1 MSQSRNQ
8 WKRVLRPLG
17 DCVAIER
24 FGEFME
30 PKEHEHIASC
40 ARCHSEM
47 ELWQQFNNEA
57 TTPEEAENV
66 RWIAEEIA
74 HRRTSRPEAVPMG
87 SRRFATHPRMLAA
100 AAMLFLA
107 LGIGYMLDN
116 RAPSINVPAGP
127 DLAYRSAG
135 IPVIAPTGDV
145 AAAPTRLEW
154 TAVPGAMSYYVQIVE
169 VDRAILWRVSTR
181 QPRVDVPLAIS
192 AQFVPGK
199 TILWEVTA
207 RRDATVLAESGTQK
221 FRVAVK

>member
-1 MSQSRNQ
+1 VSQTREQ

-24 FGEFME
+24 FGELME
-30 PKEHEHIASC
+30 PKEREHIASC

-47 ELWQQFNNEA
+47 ELWKEFNDET
-57 TTPEEAENV
+57 TTPEEAEAV
-66 RWIAEEIA
+66 RWIADEVA
-74 HRRTSRPEAVPMG
+74 HRRTSGAEARPSV

-107 LGIGYMLDN
+107 LGIGYIIDN
-116 RAPSINVPAGP
+116 RAPSIDVPAGHN
-127 DLAYRSAG
+127 LEYRSAG
-135 IPVIAPTGDV
+135 IQVIAPTGDV
-145 AAAPTRLEW
+145 ATAPTRLEW
-154 TAVPGAMSYYVQIVE
+154 IAIPGATSYYVQIVE

-181 QPRVDVPLAIS
+181 QPRVDVPPAVS